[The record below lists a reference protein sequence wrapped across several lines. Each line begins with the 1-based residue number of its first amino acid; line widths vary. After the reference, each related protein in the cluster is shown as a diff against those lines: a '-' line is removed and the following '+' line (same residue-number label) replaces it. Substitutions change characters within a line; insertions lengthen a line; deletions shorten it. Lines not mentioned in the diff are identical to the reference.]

1 MGAERGERDPR
12 TVACPVSARTIDAA
26 VAFERRLER
35 RGALPTEGHWYQ
47 ADHVLG
53 VADGGG
59 VGTHANVLSSFQT
72 LCAPCHEDKTARAR
86 RDRADV
92 VDLTTLEEEEEE
104 AEVVDLTGA

>member
-1 MGAERGERDPR
+1 MARPR
-12 TVACPVSARTIDAA
+12 RAAAAARA
-26 VAFERRLER
+26 VDDEPLRAWLERRLER

-92 VDLTTLEEEEEE
+92 VDLTTLEEEEE